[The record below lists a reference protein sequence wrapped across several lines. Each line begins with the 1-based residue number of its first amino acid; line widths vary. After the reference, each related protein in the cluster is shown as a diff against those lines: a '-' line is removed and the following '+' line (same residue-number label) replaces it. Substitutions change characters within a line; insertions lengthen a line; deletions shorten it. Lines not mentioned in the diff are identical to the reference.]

1 MKKLLKKLRT
11 KKLFILIFSI
21 TLISFLIGI
30 ILPSLLSKDNKELI
44 VTSLDTFFTN
54 IGANK
59 INTTKLLYKS
69 LTSNLLLNIF
79 IWVIGISIIG
89 IPLVLAILSFK
100 ALTLGFTITSLI
112 TTYKLNGILK
122 TIIYL
127 IPNIIN
133 LFITFILVYYSISF
147 SIMLFNYLFRK
158 KDYNKRVIV
167 TRYLKLL
174 VLSLLILTSTSVI
187 ESYVLPYLFKITI

>member
-44 VTSLDTFFTN
+44 ITSLDTFFTN